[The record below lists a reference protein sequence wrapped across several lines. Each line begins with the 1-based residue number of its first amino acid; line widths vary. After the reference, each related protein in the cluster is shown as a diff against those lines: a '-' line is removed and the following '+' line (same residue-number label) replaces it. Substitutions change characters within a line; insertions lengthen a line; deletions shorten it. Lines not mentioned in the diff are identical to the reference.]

1 MIKVYVKNFMGCR
14 KADIEASKIALV
26 VGLNHQGKSSLL
38 RPIAALLSGQ
48 AMPLG
53 LKKSDAGLFV
63 HTGEAFAEAKIEGDM
78 GTLSAVW
85 SSAKA
90 EIRSEGAKPPFASEV
105 ATGLISF
112 IDLDIKKKMEFLR
125 NLLKCEPTK
134 NDLIDYLADFNITE
148 DIAEKIWENIS
159 RDGWDASYKR
169 ACDKGRELKAQW
181 NYLTGENWGAKKAA
195 SWFPENWENELE
207 TMSEDGLNS
216 QVVAAKADY
225 EFAIAHQAVEDA
237 DVEKLQEEV
246 RGIPQLELT
255 IKQGQEKLQ
264 NALAMEKLAKETF
277 DKIPTLP
284 ELGIP
289 CPHCGKRIS
298 MQAGKLVSAEL
309 KLTEAQINTIK
320 QQRLTANNALS
331 NASVNV
337 INVRNTLNHLN
348 AELEAANGAKARLAE
363 KVSGNIAAD
372 DVDKKR
378 EAVVKAENRLQAFK
392 KWREA
397 TRMNNN
403 VISNQHIIDAL
414 DEDGIRGKAMEK
426 GLQGFNDKLFTVRRN
441 ADWPEIEV
449 DKYMNVTLSG
459 RPYILL
465 SESEKMRV
473 RITLQ
478 LAIAELD
485 GSDAA
490 IIDASEILDP
500 HGRGGLLRAL
510 VKCPFV
516 SFVGMMIP
524 SRDRVPNLRK
534 NNLGHVYWIENGYC
548 EEL

>member
-1 MIKVYVKNFMGCR
+1 MKVCVNNFMGCR
-14 KADIEASKIALV
+14 KAEIEASKIALI

-38 RPIAALLSGQ
+38 RPISSLLAGQ

-63 HTGEAFAEAKIEGDM
+63 HTGEAFAEAKVENESGA
-78 GTLSAVW
+78 LNAVW

-105 ATGLISF
+105 ATGLVNF
-112 IDLDIKKKMEFLR
+112 VDLEIKKKMEFLR

-134 NDLIDYLADFNITE
+134 EDLTAYLKDFNIS
-148 DIAEKIWENIS
+148 DDVAEKIWENIS
-159 RDGWDASYKR
+159 RDGWEASYKR

-225 EFAIAHQAVEDA
+225 EYAIAHQAVEESDI
-237 DVEKLQEEV
+237 EKLQNEV
-246 RGIPQLELT
+246 NNIPQLEVA
-255 IKQGQEKLQ
+255 IRQGQEKLQ
-264 NALAMEKLAKETF
+264 NALAMEKLAQETL
-277 DKIPTLP
+277 DKIPTIS
-284 ELGIP
+284 EQGIP
-289 CPHCGKRIS
+289 CPHCGKRVLIQGG
-298 MQAGKLVSAEL
+298 MLVSAEF
-309 KLTEAQINTIK
+309 KLSESQKNTIK
-320 QQRLTANNALS
+320 QQRLAANNALS
-331 NASVNV
+331 DAAMNV
-337 INVRNTLNHLN
+337 INVRKTLNRLED
-348 AELEAANGAKARLAE
+348 ELRASNKAKERLAE
-363 KVSGNIAAD
+363 KSSVNITED

-392 KWREA
+392 QWREA

-414 DEDGIRGKAMEK
+414 DEDGIRAKAMEK
-426 GLQGFNDKLFTVRRN
+426 GLQGFNDKLFVIRKN
-441 ADWPEIEV
+441 ADWPEIKI
-449 DKYMNVTLSG
+449 DRFMNVTLSG

-465 SESEKMRV
+465 SESEKMRA

-485 GSDAA
+485 GSDAV
-490 IIDASEILDP
+490 IIDAAEILDP

-510 VKCPFV
+510 VKCPF
-516 SFVGMMIP
+516 SCFVGMMTP
-524 SRDRVPNLRK
+524 TRDKVPNLSR
-534 NNLGHVYWIENGYC
+534 NGLGHVYWVENGYC